1 MELKTIMLRTLF
13 TYFFILILLRL
24 MGKRELAKMSVFDV
38 VISIMLAEM
47 AVLAIEDV
55 EKPAYFFYLPMAGIG
70 FLEIVM
76 AILTLKSRRVR
87 QWVEGSPTVLIEN
100 GQIREQALKE
110 NRINLDDLL
119 IQLRQKNISHL
130 ADVEFAI
137 LEPTGELSVFPKR
150 EKQPVT
156 KEDLHIAADS
166 AVFPVRYDGLPLP
179 LIMDGKVR
187 EDNLQRI
194 GQNTFWLKKEIRKR
208 GIREFREVFFCS
220 IDSQGRLHIDKKDQQ
235 KPHPP

>member
-1 MELKTIMLRTLF
+1 MELMTILLRTLF
-13 TYFFILILLRL
+13 TYFFMLLLLRL

-55 EKPAYFFYLPMAGIG
+55 EKPAYYFYLPMIGIG
-70 FLEIVM
+70 LLEIGM
-76 AILTLKSRRVR
+76 AFLSLKSRRMR
-87 QWVEGSPTVLIEN
+87 TWIEGSPSVLIEN
-100 GQIREQALKE
+100 GQIREQALRQ

-156 KEDLHIAADS
+156 KEELGVTAARPT
-166 AVFPVRYDGLPLP
+166 VPVAHDGLPLP
-179 LIMDGKVR
+179 LIMDGKVQ
-187 EDNLQRI
+187 EDNLARI
-194 GQNTFWLKKEIRKR
+194 GQNTFWLKKEIRKQ
-208 GIREFREVFFCS
+208 GIREFKEVFFCS
-220 IDSQGRLHIDKKDQQ
+220 IDSQGRLYIDKKD
-235 KPHPP
+235 KPKPRRP